1 MRRVWIM
8 LILAALAAGGFAG
21 THWFLQSP
29 RWTLYQIGKAIHERN
44 APLFIAYV
52 DVGRILGG
60 QKDDI
65 VDLILP
71 DRERTEQRDF
81 LKGLITA
88 FMGTLTDQVNQQ
100 IIRVINDPQ
109 RDNLPSSWT
118 LALMAQVSVNGD
130 NALAL
135 LADPREGRRLRLGL
149 RRDEERRWRVV
160 EINPQDLK
168 VLAQAY
174 LRTKSEEAAPKSV
187 PAPAPV
193 PAPEAAPTPAP
204 APAPAQ

>member
-1 MRRVWIM
+1 MRRVWIV
-8 LILAALAAGGFAG
+8 LILAALAAGGFTA

-29 RWTLYQIGKAIHERN
+29 RWALYQIGKAIHDRN
-44 APLFIAYV
+44 PALFVAYV
-52 DVGRILGG
+52 DVGRILSG

-81 LKGLITA
+81 LKGIITA

-100 IIRVINDPQ
+100 VIRIIKDPG
-109 RDNLPSSWT
+109 RENLPSSWT
-118 LALMAQVSVNGD
+118 LAAAAQVTTNGD

-135 LADPREGRRLRLGL
+135 LADPQEGRRLRLGL
-149 RRDEERRWRVV
+149 RRDQDGRWRVV

-168 VLAQAY
+168 VLAQTY
-174 LRTKSEEAAPKSV
+174 LGKKREEAQ
-187 PAPAPV
+187 PAPAPP
-193 PAPEAAPTPAP
+193 PAPAP